1 MPAVANLVRNSCRAL
16 AFLAL
21 ARRNRTGTAV
31 RAGIPVCAWAGNL
44 LCYNLNAPF
53 MAGRGI
59 RDHPEGFP
67 NMLSSKKKL
76 QIASAFVALFV
87 FALGVGC
94 SGFFVDPVLTSITVG
109 PTATI
114 NQGATVQE
122 SAIGTYND
130 GSTKALGS
138 GVQWSTSAS
147 TTASVNASGLVTG
160 NSPGT
165 ATVTAAFQ
173 ATSGTASITVNLG
186 SVTALKIS
194 PTTANIATNGGTQT
208 FTALATVTG
217 NSNPVDVSSTATWTV
232 SDTTNFTITQGD
244 PVTIT
249 AGANA
254 TVGQQVTV
262 TATYISSST
271 LNATAKLTVIQ

>member
-1 MPAVANLVRNSCRAL
+1 
-16 AFLAL
+16 
-21 ARRNRTGTAV
+21 
-31 RAGIPVCAWAGNL
+31 
-44 LCYNLNAPF
+44 

-76 QIASAFVALFV
+76 QIASAFAAVFV

>member
-1 MPAVANLVRNSCRAL
+1 
-16 AFLAL
+16 
-21 ARRNRTGTAV
+21 
-31 RAGIPVCAWAGNL
+31 
-44 LCYNLNAPF
+44 